1 VAILIAAPAAAL
13 TTSSKRYA
21 AHEINFDHANA
32 TDWGGTNAGPY
43 QELDCRAALTAAPSD
58 AAQATSIVPRTSG
71 GNNTFKIPLLYDGIV
86 TVGGTNVYRWKLRW
100 SYPRSVDGLRLGI
113 QAVHC
118 GGWGFSVGHI
128 LLS

>member
-1 VAILIAAPAAAL
+1 MKTMRLVGLVLVVTTCMGVHPSKAEAA
-13 TTSSKRYA
+13 
-21 AHEINFDHANA
+21 
-32 TDWGGTNAGPY
+32 
-43 QELDCRAALTAAPSD
+43 TA
-58 AAQATSIVPRTSG
+58 
-71 GNNTFKIPLLYDGIV
+71 
-86 TVGGTNVYRWKLRW
+86 WW

>member
-1 VAILIAAPAAAL
+1 VWDALAESKAARFPFPVRGRIPNFEGAKEAAERLPAHPIFHRVRVMKVNPDSPQRWVRKLAL
-13 TTSSKRYA
+13 ERNITVITPTPRLKGAFRK
-21 AHEINFDHANA
+21 
-32 TDWGGTNAGPY
+32 
-43 QELDCRAALTAAPSD
+43 LDPE
-58 AAQATSIVPRTSG
+58 
-71 GNNTFKIPLLYDGIV
+71 KIPKEHY
-86 TVGGTNVYRWKLRW
+86 W